1 MIEPLTTEVFM
12 FRKVIATSTAS
23 LLIAL
28 AFGAAPASAA
38 TVKNGTPCSKAGA
51 TTRAGGETFRC
62 VKYALQKNAK
72 LTWRSNDCTKTIA
85 AYQKTNASVIG
96 ARAETAKTVA
106 EIDAAIKSLEESI
119 TVLTPA
125 VAAEVKVEQDR
136 IAAIKVKL
144 DAMKADT
151 ANLTKNAKNIKDYET
166 AISWREITVR
176 RLNTQITAFTSQI
189 KKLNNEKNA
198 ANNNLSL
205 IASGASTALS
215 TARTICG

>member
-1 MIEPLTTEVFM
+1 MMGPLTTEVFM
-12 FRKVIATSTAS
+12 FRKVIATATAS

-28 AFGAAPASAA
+28 AFGAGPASAA

-51 TTRAGGETFRC
+51 TTKSGGETFRC

-72 LTWRSNDCTKTIA
+72 LTWRSNDCTKTIT
-85 AYQKTNASVIG
+85 AYQKTNTAVIA
-96 ARAETAKTVA
+96 ARTETAKTIEA
-106 EIDAAIKSLEESI
+106 LDLAIASLEESI
-119 TVLTPA
+119 TVLTPV

-136 IAAIKVKL
+136 IASINVKL

-151 ANLTKNAKNIKDYET
+151 ANLAKNAKNIKDYET

-176 RLNTQITAFTSQI
+176 RLNSQITAFTSKI
-189 KKLNNEKNA
+189 KKLNNEKTA

-205 IASGASTALS
+205 IASSASTALT

>member
-1 MIEPLTTEVFM
+1 MIRTLTTEVFM
-12 FRKVIATSTAS
+12 FRKVIAAATAS

-51 TTRAGGETFRC
+51 TTKSGGETFRC
-62 VKYALQKNAK
+62 TKYALQKNAK
-72 LTWRSNDCTKTIA
+72 LTWRSADCLKTVT
-85 AYQKTNASVIG
+85 AYQKTNTSVIG
-96 ARAETAKTVA
+96 ARAETTKT
-106 EIDAAIKSLEESI
+106 IAALDLAIASLQESI

-136 IAAIKVKL
+136 IASIKVKL

-205 IASGASTALS
+205 IESGASTALS